1 MVYYNANW
9 RIKFLEVQVK
19 VKVIVRVNFSDHHH
33 ILATLKDNGR
43 RNTTRAFK
51 FECSWV
57 IKETYED
64 MIKQTWND
72 NINLVNNLLRV
83 RRKASDWNLQTIR
96 SIQIKNKI
104 LLRRIN
110 GIHKV
115 IQEGR
120 GHNGLSKL
128 EKNLQNE
135 LTKTLLQEELAWFQR
150 TKLNWLV
157 DGDRNTRLDSNTKQ
171 GLQEDLKDVEIDIAL
186 KEMALWKSS
195 GPDGFPDRATEVQIK
210 CNMKVKAH
218 NFAPPDSEEV
228 NSK

>member
-1 MVYYNANW
+1 MILYNANW

-33 ILATLKDNGR
+33 ILATLKDKGR
-43 RNTTRAFK
+43 RNTIRAFK
-51 FECSWV
+51 FECFWV

-64 MIKQTWND
+64 MIKETWND

-83 RRKASDWNLQTIR
+83 KRKASDWNLQTVR
-96 SIQIKNKI
+96 SIQIKNNI
-104 LLRRIN
+104 LLRRIS

-120 GHNGLSKL
+120 GHTGLSIL
-128 EKNLQNE
+128 EKNFQNE

-157 DGDRNTRLDSNTKQ
+157 DGDRNTR
-171 GLQEDLKDVEIDIAL
+171 
-186 KEMALWKSS
+186 
-195 GPDGFPDRATEVQIK
+195 
-210 CNMKVKAH
+210 
-218 NFAPPDSEEV
+218 
-228 NSK
+228 